1 MLSRPMHSDYIARE
15 TAISAVIN
23 AGFSLAFFLL
33 VFGTGGA
40 VVGLGTYAYDF
51 LPQSCAIAV
60 MSTLV
65 PGAIAG
71 GRLRKGALVRSGRT
85 GALPGGLLLRT
96 VVMAVIG
103 TLIGGLV
110 CAFLLLGGPSTF
122 GWWSA
127 LAGKLA
133 HGAALA
139 VLVTPAGLRA
149 ALR

>member
-1 MLSRPMHSDYIARE
+1 MHSDYITRE

-33 VFGTGGA
+33 VFGTGA
-40 VVGLGTYAYDF
+40 VVVNVGSYALDF

-65 PGAIAG
+65 PGAIVG
-71 GRLRKGALVRSGRT
+71 GRLRKGALVRSGRA
-85 GALPGGLLLRT
+85 GALPSGLLLRT
-96 VVMAVIG
+96 VVMAVLG
-103 TLIGGLV
+103 TLVGAVV
-110 CAFLLLGGPSTF
+110 CALLLLAGPSTF
-122 GWWSA
+122 GWWGA

-133 HGAALA
+133 YGAALA
-139 VLVTPAGLRA
+139 VLVTPPGLRA